1 MKKILII
8 SNLIFFLVGNV
19 LLSNTAHLLEHDH
32 SHDYDHSE
40 CEECVIIKNSSNY
53 RLDFDKVEF
62 LNENEEFFIID
73 SICLF
78 ESEVL
83 QKYCSRA
90 PPTSL

>member
-1 MKKILII
+1 VKKILII

-32 SHDYDHSE
+32 SQDYDHSE

-53 RLDFDKVEF
+53 SLDFDKVEF
-62 LNENEEFFIID
+62 LNENEELFIID

-83 QKYCSRA
+83 QR
-90 PPTSL
+90 